1 VSSDRIKLT
10 VKEREELGSSESRR
24 LRRAGWIPGV
34 LYGKGNHPRA
44 IAVKERELRGALTGP
59 SGLHAVVDVVLEG
72 QKTAHASI
80 LKDYQQDPLRGH
92 VSHVDFQE
100 VRLDQPIQ
108 ASVTVHLVGGEDS
121 PGVRE
126 GGVLSQ
132 PTPEISIE
140 ALPLEIPERIEADV
154 SGLEMGDAFR
164 LEDLPPIEGV
174 TYLDDPHETVIASV
188 TAPRVLELE
197 VEEEEEGVEGELEEG
212 EAAAEGA
219 AEEPAAEAEGESGT
233 SEG

>member
-1 VSSDRIKLT
+1 MQLT
-10 VKEREELGSSESRR
+10 VRERDRLGSAESRR
-24 LRRAGWIPGV
+24 LRRNGWIPGV

-44 IAVKERELRGALTGP
+44 IAVKERALRGALTGT
-59 SGLHAVVDVVLEG
+59 SGLHAVLDVVLEG

-108 ASVTVHLVGGEDS
+108 ASVAVYLVGGDDA

-132 PTPEISIE
+132 PAVEINVE
-140 ALPLEIPERIEADV
+140 ALPLEIPERVEADV
-154 SGLEMGDAFR
+154 SGLQMGDAFR
-164 LEDLPPIEGV
+164 LEELPAIDGV
-174 TYLDDPHETVIASV
+174 TFLDDPHETVIASV
-188 TAPRVLELE
+188 TAPTRVIEPE
-197 VEEEEEGVEGELEEG
+197 VEEEEAVEGELEEG
-212 EAAAEGA
+212 EAAEGA
-219 AEEPAAEAEGESGT
+219 AEQPEAEGEPGT
-233 SEG
+233 TEG

>member
-1 VSSDRIKLT
+1 MQLT
-10 VKEREELGSSESRR
+10 VRERDRLGSAESRR
-24 LRRAGWIPGV
+24 LRRNGWIPGV

-44 IAVKERELRGALTGP
+44 IAVKERALRGALTGT
-59 SGLHAVVDVVLEG
+59 SGLHAVLDVVLEG

-108 ASVTVHLVGGEDS
+108 ASVAVYLVGGDDA

-132 PTPEISIE
+132 PTVEINVE
-140 ALPLEIPERIEADV
+140 ALPLEIPERVEADV
-154 SGLEMGDAFR
+154 SGLQMGDAFR
-164 LEDLPPIEGV
+164 LEELPAIDGV
-174 TYLDDPHETVIASV
+174 TFLDDPHETVIASV
-188 TAPRVLELE
+188 TAPTRVIEPE
-197 VEEEEEGVEGELEEG
+197 VEEEEAVEGELEEG
-212 EAAAEGA
+212 EAAEGA
-219 AEEPAAEAEGESGT
+219 AEQPEAEGEPGT
-233 SEG
+233 TEG

>member
-1 VSSDRIKLT
+1 MQLT
-10 VKEREELGSSESRR
+10 VRERDRLGSAESRR
-24 LRRAGWIPGV
+24 LRRNCWIPGV

-44 IAVKERELRGALTGP
+44 IAVKERALRGALTGT
-59 SGLHAVVDVVLEG
+59 SGLHAVLDVVLEG

-108 ASVTVHLVGGEDS
+108 ASVAVYLVGGDDA

-132 PTPEISIE
+132 PAVEINVE
-140 ALPLEIPERIEADV
+140 ALPLEIPERVEADV
-154 SGLEMGDAFR
+154 SGLQMGDAFR
-164 LEDLPPIEGV
+164 LEELPAIDGV
-174 TYLDDPHETVIASV
+174 TFLDDPHETVIASV
-188 TAPRVLELE
+188 TAPTRVIEPE
-197 VEEEEEGVEGELEEG
+197 VEEEEAVEGELEEG
-212 EAAAEGA
+212 EAAEGA
-219 AEEPAAEAEGESGT
+219 AEQPEAEGEPGT
-233 SEG
+233 TEG